1 MALIRDVK
9 LRRAVYLA
17 LAKAVEHG
25 WEYDF
30 YPLENVPEEIL
41 YVVESDNIRKL
52 ECNLSDFRKCEVDGQ
67 YQRPRRS
74 NADRFRF
81 DTSCMTEV
89 QIGCTEQIC
98 YDFGLLEHCNSIG
111 VSQKYQIADIALRY
125 VGFKARGPYTGLHNM
140 LE

>member
-52 ECNLSDFRKCEVDGQ
+52 ECNLSDFRKREVDGQ
-67 YQRPRRS
+67 YQRPKRS
-74 NADRFRF
+74 KADRFRF
-81 DTSCMTEV
+81 DTSCPTEV
-89 QIGCTEQIC
+89 QIGYTEQIC
-98 YDFGLLEHCNSIG
+98 YDFGLLEHCNSIR
-111 VSQKYQIADIALRY
+111 QITKWWFLVI
-125 VGFKARGPYTGLHNM
+125 
-140 LE
+140 

>member
-1 MALIRDVK
+1 MALIRSVK
-9 LRRAVYLA
+9 LRWAVNLA

-41 YVVESDNIRKL
+41 YAVESDNIRK
-52 ECNLSDFRKCEVDGQ
+52 REVDGL

-74 NADRFRF
+74 KADRFRF

-89 QIGCTEQIC
+89 QIGYTEQI
-98 YDFGLLEHCNSIG
+98 
-111 VSQKYQIADIALRY
+111 
-125 VGFKARGPYTGLHNM
+125 
-140 LE
+140 